1 MAAKKSQTETGKA
14 LLALGG
20 RVVQALKA
28 SDPEVLALLEQYT
41 DTFDSWQRSWST
53 REGAFPVKEREL
65 GERIAAQH
73 DTVIELTE
81 GMLSSVEQSL
91 KELRGWSKGIR
102 AYMDH
107 FPRKVSTIRS
117 RKG

>member
-1 MAAKKSQTETGKA
+1 MAGRKSQVERDKV
-14 LLALGG
+14 LLALGAT
-20 RVVQALKA
+20 VVSALRESSPDA
-28 SDPEVLALLEQYT
+28 IDLIDQYT
-41 DTFDSWQRSWST
+41 DAFEAWRASWPRSGTKLSST
-53 REGAFPVKEREL
+53 DKEM

-73 DTVIELTE
+73 DSILKLTE
-81 GMLSSVEQSL
+81 EMLRSVEQSL

-107 FPRKVSTIRS
+107 FPKKVSTVRT